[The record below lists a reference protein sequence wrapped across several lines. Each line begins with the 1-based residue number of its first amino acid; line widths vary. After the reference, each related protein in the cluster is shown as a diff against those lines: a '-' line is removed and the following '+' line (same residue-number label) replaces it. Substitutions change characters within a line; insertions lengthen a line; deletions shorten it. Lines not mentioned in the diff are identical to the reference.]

1 MIKFE
6 SLVPACPPMGRRTV
20 RIAEGKTEKFRADDV
35 LAPVTWS
42 DTAVSTAMRI
52 WARKMPGATG
62 VQHRFDDRTGSLVEC
77 KGYENSISGMVYR
90 VVDAITVGGIKH
102 GYFNAENAG
111 VFASELTR
119 VFLGQYAMLNT
130 PAWINVGVQENPQ
143 SSACFILDVQDSL
156 DSLRRWQSTETALF
170 SAGSGAGADLTA
182 LRPENYPL
190 SGGGSASGP
199 VSFARG
205 TDAWAGVT
213 KSGGK
218 SRRAAAMRTLSVTH
232 PDVSKFI
239 TCKRDAQRRAHT
251 LIDAGYSGA
260 WQSDTW
266 QLEPFQNANLSVRVP
281 DDFMRL
287 VEQGGDSPWEYSFA
301 GQPAGSTSAKAL
313 WQLICECAHES
324 GDPGLQFSD
333 TINMWHTVPQAGWIQ
348 SSNPCS
354 EYLHLQNSAC
364 NLSSIN
370 LLKFVKPDGGFDAE
384 LFRHVVRL
392 MIIAQDIIVEIS
404 GYPTPEITENSK
416 NYRPLG
422 LGHCNG
428 GALLMRAG
436 IPYDSDEGRDRL
448 AAITSL
454 MAGTAYAVS
463 AELAQQLG
471 PFAGYAANGEAM
483 LDVIQMHRRFAS
495 ELPGVQFGLT
505 GQIAVEGYTAW
516 GEALQRGKAHGYRN
530 SQATLLAPT
539 GTIGIVMDCDT
550 TGIEPE
556 YDLITYKSLASGG
569 VTRKVSGSVSHA
581 LRALGHHETTIE
593 RVVSE
598 LERDGRINSLPV
610 QTGRSNR
617 ETEVLKTAA
626 GQWPLS
632 SEAHIR
638 MCAAVQPFLSGGISK
653 TVNLPN
659 SATVEDVSAAY
670 LLAWKL
676 GVKCVAL
683 YRDGCKRSQPLN
695 SASGNGSGNGS
706 ASKPATFAVGGTTST
721 NSSTVTLT
729 APIAVEPSPSPSSSP
744 AVPVNSRRRPP
755 KVRQGRT
762 EKLSL
767 AGHDVYLTVNYYPD
781 GKTPCE
787 LFVRM
792 AKWGSTEGALM
803 DALCQSVSIG
813 LQHGVPLA
821 SFIEKWQGTHFAPAG
836 FTGQEDIRS
845 ASSVLDLFAKV
856 LARLGEDVPTETTE
870 ALAPANPVEQSYR
883 PDNLSPCCG
892 ATYRTTGSCK
902 TCTNCG
908 TTSGGCG

>member
-1 MIKFE
+1 MLKFE
-6 SLVPACPPMGRRTV
+6 SLVPACPLMGRRTV
-20 RIAEGKTEKFRADDV
+20 RITEGKTEKFRADV

-62 VQHRFDDRTGSLVEC
+62 VQYRFDDRTGSLVEC
-77 KGYENSISGMVYR
+77 KGYENSIPGMVHR
-90 VVDAITVGGIKH
+90 VVNAISHGGVKH
-102 GYFNAENAG
+102 GYFDAENAV
-111 VFASELTR
+111 VFAAELTR

-170 SAGSGAGADLTA
+170 SAGSGAGADLSA

-218 SRRAAAMRTLSVTH
+218 SRRAAKMLTLSITH

-266 QLEPFQNANLSVRVP
+266 QLEPFQNANLSVRAP

-287 VEQGGDSPWEYSFA
+287 VEQGGDAPWEYSFA

-370 LLKFVKPDGGFDAE
+370 LLKFVEPDGGFGVE
-384 LFRHVVRL
+384 LFRHVARL

-471 PFAGYAANGEAM
+471 PFAGYAANRDAM
-483 LDVIQMHRRFAS
+483 LGVIRMHSRAANVLAPERFEPDYARTFDV
-495 ELPGVQFGLT
+495 L
-505 GQIAVEGYTAW
+505 AVEGAVAW
-516 GEALQRGKAHGYRN
+516 AEALQHGKAHGYRN

-581 LRALGHHETTIE
+581 LRALGFDEEMIDRE
-593 RVVSE
+593 LAE
-598 LERDGRINSLPV
+598 LERDGICSLP
-610 QTGRSNR
+610 TGRWTSS
-617 ETEVLKTAA
+617 EVLKTAA

-632 SEAHIR
+632 AEAHIR

-695 SASGNGSGNGS
+695 SASGNGN

-721 NSSTVTLT
+721 LNSSTVTLT
-729 APIAVEPSPSPSSSP
+729 VPIAVEPSPSP
-744 AVPVNSRRRPP
+744 VPVNSRRRPP

-856 LARLGEDVPTETTE
+856 LARPGEDAPTETTE
-870 ALAPANPVEQSYR
+870 TPAAPAVPASPAEQSYR
-883 PDNLSPCCG
+883 PENLSPCCG

>member
-1 MIKFE
+1 MLKFE
-6 SLVPACPPMGRRTV
+6 SLAPACPPMGRRTV
-20 RIAEGKTEKFRADDV
+20 RITEGKTEKFRADDV
-35 LAPVTWS
+35 LAPTTWS

-62 VQHRFDDRTGSLVEC
+62 VQHRFDDRTGSLAEC
-77 KGYENSISGMVYR
+77 KGYENSIPGMVHR
-90 VVDAITVGGIKH
+90 VVNTITDGGIKH

-111 VFASELTR
+111 VFAAELTR

-170 SAGSGAGADLTA
+170 SAGSGAGADLSA
-182 LRPENYPL
+182 LRPENYSL

-281 DDFMRL
+281 DGFMRL
-287 VEQGGDSPWEYSFA
+287 VEQGGDTPWEYSFA

-370 LLKFVKPDGGFDAE
+370 LLKFIKPDGGFDVE
-384 LFRHVVRL
+384 RFRHVVRL
-392 MIIAQDIIVEIS
+392 MIVAQDIIVEIS

-428 GALLMRAG
+428 GALLMRTG

-471 PFAGYAANGEAM
+471 PFAGYAANRDVM
-483 LDVIQMHRRFAS
+483 LDVIRNHCTAAN
-495 ELPGVQFGLT
+495 VLT
-505 GQIAVEGYTAW
+505 PKNPDEARTFDVLAVEGYTAW

-581 LRALGHHETTIE
+581 LRALGRDEATIG
-593 RVVSE
+593 RIVAE
-598 LERDGRINSLPV
+598 LERDGRINSLPA
-610 QTGRSNR
+610 QTGQSNR

-632 SEAHIR
+632 AEAHIR
-638 MCAAVQPFLSGGISK
+638 MCAAAQPFLSGGISK

-695 SASGNGSGNGS
+695 SASG
-706 ASKPATFAVGGTTST
+706 K
-721 NSSTVTLT
+721 TLT
-729 APIAVEPSPSPSSSP
+729 VPIAVEPSPSPI
-744 AVPVNSRRRPP
+744 PVNSRRRPP
-755 KVRQGRT
+755 KVRHGQT

-856 LARLGEDVPTETTE
+856 LARLGEDVAETTE
-870 ALAPANPVEQSYR
+870 TPVAPAAPASPVEQSYR
-883 PDNLSPCCG
+883 PENLSPCCG

>member
-1 MIKFE
+1 ME
-6 SLVPACPPMGRRTV
+6 RRTV
-20 RIAEGKTEKFRADDV
+20 RITEGKIEKFRADNV
-35 LAPVTWS
+35 LAPKTWS

-52 WARKMPGATG
+52 WARKLPGATG
-62 VQHRFDDRTGSLVEC
+62 VQHRFDDRTGQLVAHE
-77 KGYENSISGMVYR
+77 GYEDSIPGMFTR
-90 VVDAITVGGIKH
+90 VVNAIRKNGVKH
-102 GYFNAENAG
+102 DYFDTSEG
-111 VFASELTR
+111 ESFAVDLLR
-119 VFLGQYAMLNT
+119 VCLGQYALFNT
-130 PAWINVGVQENPQ
+130 PVWINVGATDRPQ

-156 DSLRRWQSTETALF
+156 DSLRRWQSTETHLF
-170 SAGSGAGADLTA
+170 SAGSGAGADLSA
-182 LRPENYPL
+182 LRPENWPL
-190 SGGGSASGP
+190 SGGGTASGP

-218 SRRAAAMRTLSVTH
+218 SRRAAKMLTLSVTH

-281 DDFMRL
+281 DAFMRL
-287 VEQGGDSPWEYSFA
+287 VEQGGDAPWEYSFA

-370 LLKFVKPDGGFDAE
+370 LLKFVKPDGGFDVE
-384 LFRHVVRL
+384 MFRHVVRL

-436 IPYDSDEGRDRL
+436 IPYDSDEGRNRL

-454 MAGTAYAVS
+454 MAGTAYTVS
-463 AELAQQLG
+463 AELARQLG
-471 PFAGYAANGEAM
+471 PFAGYEANRDAM
-483 LDVIQMHRRFAS
+483 LDVIRNHFRAAS
-495 ELPGVQFGLT
+495 VLADGQPVPPSHHLPT
-505 GQIAVEGYTAW
+505 PIADEGFTAW
-516 GEALQRGKAHGYRN
+516 AEALQSGKAHGYRN

-556 YDLITYKSLASGG
+556 YDLVTYKSLASGG
-569 VTRKVSGSVSHA
+569 VTRKVSGSVAQA
-581 LRALGHHETTIE
+581 LRALGREESAVARITA
-593 RVVSE
+593 E
-598 LERDGRINSLPV
+598 LEKEGRIVGSA
-610 QTGRSNR
+610 TDIDDKDRA
-617 ETEVLKTAA
+617 VLATAA

-632 SEAHIR
+632 AAAHIR

-670 LLAWKL
+670 MLAWKL

-695 SASGNGSGNGS
+695 SSS
-706 ASKPATFAVGGTTST
+706 AAQPVAPANSHTSKA
-721 NSSTVTLT
+721 
-729 APIAVEPSPSPSSSP
+729 SSP
-744 AVPVNSRRRPP
+744 NTPAEVRRRPP
-755 KVRQGRT
+755 KVRHGETRQF
-762 EKLSL
+762 SL
-767 AGHDVYLTVNYYPD
+767 AGHDVYLTVNRYPD
-781 GKTPCE
+781 DGKPCE

-803 DALCQSVSIG
+803 DALCQAVSIG
-813 LQHGVPLA
+813 LQYGVPLEK
-821 SFIEKWQGTHFAPAG
+821 FVEKWQGTHFAPAG
-836 FTGQEDIRS
+836 FTGAEDIRS

-856 LARLGEDVPTETTE
+856 LSRAAEPLQPAQAESIEK
-870 ALAPANPVEQSYR
+870 ALAAKGRESMQQAFTQQSG
-883 PDNLSPCCG
+883 LSPCCG
-892 ATYRTTGSCK
+892 ATYRNTGSCK

-908 TTSGGCG
+908 STSGGCG